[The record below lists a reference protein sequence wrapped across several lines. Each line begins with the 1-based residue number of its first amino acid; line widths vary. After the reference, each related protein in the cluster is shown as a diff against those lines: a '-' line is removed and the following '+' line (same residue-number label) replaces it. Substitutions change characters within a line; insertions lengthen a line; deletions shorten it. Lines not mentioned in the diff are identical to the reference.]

1 MREETIGEILRKGRN
16 AKNLTLE
23 DVEEKTA
30 IPSPHLLAL
39 ELEKFKLIPKDEV
52 ETYLQQY
59 AELVEVDAAELLKR
73 YREQV
78 AELDEKAAKEEPT
91 VKDDE
96 RITIV
101 PSHKKAEQQVKKQ
114 APKSKVE
121 QTDDFGVGSR
131 SSRYKSSETTAS
143 YLPIILLCLVAL
155 GILAFVSFVTWT
167 QLQSDSNRSNP
178 TYSVV
183 HSSSASSSSSTTE
196 SSSSTSE
203 SSSSDEKALK
213 METEGGG
220 SNLTVNLSNVTDSLT
235 VDISLS
241 GADSSWVS
249 VSNSEAG
256 DAGTLLSSTGVS
268 SYSATL
274 PAGTK
279 TSVIT
284 LGVTAGVTVSINGQA
299 VDTSALTSTTLSYIT
314 INIQ

>member
-1 MREETIGEILRKGRN
+1 MREETIGEILRKGRV

-39 ELEKFKLIPKDEV
+39 ELEKFKLIPEDEV

-59 AELVEVDAAELLKR
+59 AELVDVDAAELLKR
-73 YREQV
+73 YRAQIFASSIETAPVV
-78 AELDEKAAKEEPT
+78 AEDEQ
-91 VKDDE
+91 
-96 RITIV
+96 ITIV
-101 PSHKKAEQQVKKQ
+101 PSHKKVAKT
-114 APKSKVE
+114 APVSKPKPE

-131 SSRYKSSETTAS
+131 SSRYKSSEKTAT

-167 QLQSDSNRSNP
+167 QLQSDSNQVKSS
-178 TYSVV
+178 YSVV
-183 HSSSASSSSSTTE
+183 HSSSSSSSSTPE
-196 SSSSTSE
+196 SSSTSE
-203 SSSSDEKALK
+203 SSSSEEKSLK

-220 SNLTVNLSNVTDSLT
+220 SNLTVNLSNVTDNLT
-235 VDISLS
+235 VDISLA

-284 LGVTAGVTVSINGQA
+284 LGVTAGVNVSINGQA
-299 VDTSALTSTTLSYIT
+299 VDTSALTSKTLSYIT

>member
-1 MREETIGEILRKGRN
+1 MREETIGEILRKGRV

-59 AELVEVDAAELLKR
+59 AELVDVDAAELLKR
-73 YREQV
+73 YRAQIFASSIETAPVV
-78 AELDEKAAKEEPT
+78 AEDEK
-91 VKDDE
+91 
-96 RITIV
+96 IIIV
-101 PSHKKAEQQVKKQ
+101 PSHKKVAKT
-114 APKSKVE
+114 APVSVSKPKPETE

-131 SSRYKSSETTAS
+131 SSRYKSSEKTAT

-167 QLQSDSNRSNP
+167 QLQSDSNQVKPS
-178 TYSVV
+178 YSVV
-183 HSSSASSSSSTTE
+183 HSSSSSSSSTPE
-196 SSSSTSE
+196 SSSTSE
-203 SSSSDEKALK
+203 SSSSEEKSLK
-213 METEGGG
+213 MKTEGGG
-220 SNLTVNLSNVTDSLT
+220 SNLTVNLSNVTESLT
-235 VDISLS
+235 VDISLA

-284 LGVTAGVTVSINGQA
+284 LGVTAGVNVSINGQA

>member
-1 MREETIGEILRKGRN
+1 MREETIGEILRKGRV

-59 AELVEVDAAELLKR
+59 AELVDVDAAELLKR
-73 YREQV
+73 YRAQVFASSIETAPVV
-78 AELDEKAAKEEPT
+78 AEDEK
-91 VKDDE
+91 
-96 RITIV
+96 IIIV
-101 PSHKKAEQQVKKQ
+101 PSHKKVAKT
-114 APKSKVE
+114 APVSVSKPKPETE

-131 SSRYKSSETTAS
+131 SSRYKSSEKTAT

-167 QLQSDSNRSNP
+167 QLQSDSIQAKPS
-178 TYSVV
+178 YSVV
-183 HSSSASSSSSTTE
+183 HSSSSSSSSTPE
-196 SSSSTSE
+196 SSSTSE
-203 SSSSDEKALK
+203 SSSSEEKSLK

-235 VDISLS
+235 VDISLA

-284 LGVTAGVTVSINGQA
+284 LGVTACVNVSINGQA

>member
-1 MREETIGEILRKGRN
+1 MREETIGEILRKGRV

-23 DVEEKTA
+23 DVEEKT
-30 IPSPHLLAL
+30 
-39 ELEKFKLIPKDEV
+39 
-52 ETYLQQY
+52 YLQQY
-59 AELVEVDAAELLKR
+59 AELVDVDAAELLKR
-73 YREQV
+73 YRAQVFASSIETAPVV
-78 AELDEKAAKEEPT
+78 AEDEK
-91 VKDDE
+91 
-96 RITIV
+96 IIIV
-101 PSHKKAEQQVKKQ
+101 PSHKKVAKT
-114 APKSKVE
+114 APVSVSKPKPETE

-131 SSRYKSSETTAS
+131 SSRYKRTKKTAT

-167 QLQSDSNRSNP
+167 QLQSDSNQAKPS
-178 TYSVV
+178 YSVV
-183 HSSSASSSSSTTE
+183 HSSSSSSSSTPE
-196 SSSSTSE
+196 SSSTSE
-203 SSSSDEKALK
+203 SSSSEEKSLK

-235 VDISLS
+235 VDISLA

-284 LGVTAGVTVSINGQA
+284 LGVTAGVNVSINGQA